1 MKIKRMLV
9 SEFQTNC
16 YVVYNQKQET
26 LIIDPGDNA
35 KKIKKFIDEKHLEVK
50 AVLLTHGHCDH
61 IGATDLLYETYRC
74 PIYLHQEDHI
84 YLNRPQYNLSYM
96 IQKDLKIS
104 SPVLNAPQLLEIGD
118 YQIRFHH
125 LPGHT
130 PGSCMIEFEK
140 ENVIFSGDVLF
151 KQGIGRYDFPL
162 SSKHDTYQTI
172 QKLLAFDH
180 DAKVFPGH
188 GEITSIKEE
197 QQNNPFLSM

>member
-84 YLNRPQYNLSYM
+84 YLNQPQYNLSYM

-140 ENVIFSGDVLF
+140 KMLF
-151 KQGIGRYDFPL
+151 LVVMCYL
-162 SSKHDTYQTI
+162 N
-172 QKLLAFDH
+172 
-180 DAKVFPGH
+180 
-188 GEITSIKEE
+188 KE
-197 QQNNPFLSM
+197 